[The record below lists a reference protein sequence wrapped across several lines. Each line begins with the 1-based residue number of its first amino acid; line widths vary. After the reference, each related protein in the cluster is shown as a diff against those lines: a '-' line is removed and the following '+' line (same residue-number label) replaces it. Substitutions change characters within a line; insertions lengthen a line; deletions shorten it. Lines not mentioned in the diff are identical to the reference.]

1 MSNKSTTEELLA
13 KIQELEA
20 KIRYGLVWEEKEPE
34 EVEVLCNTKLP
45 ILKEIPKLCVPP
57 TDPKNLDL
65 FELVDGQKPPLDHL
79 LIEADNYHALKVL
92 QYTHNN
98 KIDVIYI
105 DPPYNT
111 GNKDFVY
118 NDNYVDKED
127 SFRHSKWLAFMS
139 KRLKM
144 ARELLTEKGVIFIS
158 IDDNE
163 QAQLKLLCDQIF
175 GESNFVANIVW
186 RKKRG
191 GGRGNSLIIPQT
203 EYILIYAKDVQNLK
217 PFTKELSE
225 HKITAFKFEDLLGK
239 YKREGLDHHSPKGAY
254 ERKTL
259 QYELTI
265 EGKEIYCPTGQWL
278 WSKERVEKE
287 LKDIIEV
294 IDGKNIY
301 RNLEIVKDTQNRYRA
316 YKKIRLN
323 EDGEERE
330 ETLLS
335 LIDDSKITTNSSAQE
350 IKDIFGDVVFNYSK
364 PVSLIKFLLKTSTQ
378 PNSTIL
384 DFMAGSGTT
393 GQAVLE
399 LNKEDVG
406 SRQFILV
413 TNNELNGVGSKLVE
427 SEKLKVN
434 SEKSGEGEEFDAEQF
449 GICRRVTRERIKR
462 IIEGYTNSKGNFVEG
477 LSGNKLR
484 YFRADFVEPIEEMED
499 ETMLILAENSLEILK
514 IKENCFD
521 LVEKNRAYAI
531 FRNSEN
537 NQILAVY
544 WTEDRRKL
552 EEFKQKVEAFDKQT
566 SCYIFS
572 YMVSKF
578 ANFFDNNAKITVKD
592 FPEGVYKVL
601 KVNRE

>member
-1 MSNKSTTEELLA
+1 MPKHPTIQELQA

-20 KIRYGLVWEEKEPE
+20 KVRYGLVWEEKEPE

-45 ILKEIPKLCVPP
+45 ILKEIPELCVPP
-57 TDPKNLDL
+57 VDPKNPDL
-65 FELVDGQKPPLDHL
+65 FEALDDTKPPLDHL

-92 QYTHNN
+92 QYTHTG

-127 SFRHSKWLAFMS
+127 SFRHSKWLSFMS
-139 KRLKM
+139 KRLKL
-144 ARELLTEKGVIFIS
+144 ARELMSDKGVIFIS

-175 GESNFVANIVW
+175 GEGNFVANIVW

-203 EYILIYAKDVQNLK
+203 EYILTYSKDIQNLK

-225 HKITAFKFEDLLGK
+225 HKITAFKFEDILGK

-259 QYELTI
+259 QYKLNI
-265 EGKEIYCPTGQWL
+265 DGKEIYCPTGQWL
-278 WSKERVEKE
+278 WSKERVDRE
-287 LKDIIEV
+287 LKEIIDV
-294 IDGKNIY
+294 VDGENIYKNI
-301 RNLEIVKDTQNRYRA
+301 EIVKDTSGKHRA
-316 YKKIRLN
+316 YKKIRLS
-323 EDGEERE
+323 EDGKERE

-335 LIDDSKITTNSSAQE
+335 FIDDPKITTNTSAQE
-350 IKDIFGDVVFNYSK
+350 IKDIFNDVVFNYSK
-364 PVSLIKFLLKTSTQ
+364 PIKLIKFLLKTSTKKD
-378 PNSTIL
+378 SIVL

-399 LNKEDVG
+399 LNKEDG
-406 SRQFILV
+406 GNRQFILI

-427 SEKLKVN
+427 SEKLKVK
-434 SEKSGEGEEFDAEQF
+434 SEKFDVEQF
-449 GICRRVTRERIKR
+449 GICRRVTRERLKR
-462 IIEGYTNSKGNFVEG
+462 VIEGYTNSKGKFVEG

-484 YFRADFVEPIEEMED
+484 YCRADFVEPIEEMED
-499 ETMLILAENSLEILK
+499 ETMLILAQNSLEILK

-521 LVEKNRAYAI
+521 LVELNRDYAI
-531 FRNSEN
+531 CRNSSN
-537 NQILAVY
+537 DKILAVY

-552 EEFKQKVEAFDKQT
+552 EEFKQKVEGLDKQT

-578 ANFFDNNAKITVKD
+578 QGFFDNNPKITVKD
-592 FPEGVYKVL
+592 FPEGVYEQLRVKSE
-601 KVNRE
+601 K

>member
-127 SFRHSKWLAFMS
+127 SFRHSKWLSFMS

-144 ARELLTEKGVIFIS
+144 ARELMSEKGVIFIS

-175 GESNFVANIVW
+175 GEGNFLGQFIKQSKV
-186 RKKRG
+186 G
-191 GGRGNSLIIPQT
+191 GGSDSKFIVKEH
-203 EYILIYAKDVQNLK
+203 EYALVYAKNNEYAEGFFINHEEDYLKRYKEFDEKGRYFWDTFARPGLKNPINYDVVAPDGTIINGDWIRSKTRFKEDCKNGDIRIIKKSDGKWSVQFKQRLNIAGKK
-217 PFTKELSE
+217 PRSMTTNFGGT
-225 HKITAFKFEDLLGK
+225 
-239 YKREGLDHHSPKGAY
+239 
-254 ERKTL
+254 
-259 QYELTI
+259 
-265 EGKEIYCPTGQWL
+265 
-278 WSKERVEKE
+278 
-287 LKDIIEV
+287 
-294 IDGKNIY
+294 IDGKN
-301 RNLEIVKDTQNRYRA
+301 D
-316 YKKIRLN
+316 LN
-323 EDGEERE
+323 EIFAGETVFSYPKSVKYIK
-330 ETLLS
+330 TLLN
-335 LIDDSKITTNSSAQE
+335 LINKKDSI
-350 IKDIFGDVVFNYSK
+350 
-364 PVSLIKFLLKTSTQ
+364 
-378 PNSTIL
+378 IL

-399 LNKEDVG
+399 LNKEDG
-406 SRQFILV
+406 GNRQFILI

-427 SEKLKVN
+427 SEKLKVK
-434 SEKSGEGEEFDAEQF
+434 SEKFDAEQF

-462 IIEGYTNSKGNFVEG
+462 IIEGYNNSKGNFVEG